1 MAHSTQFDQTIDRL
15 LVLKKQ
21 LAEVEEQSQQHNF
34 VKWLKSYDIRLPFG
48 HKGQSVMYAAHVKYL
63 KLGHI
68 PRWAKYQYCG
78 TGFVLTT
85 WVRSRAIELKKI

>member
-1 MAHSTQFDQTIDRL
+1 MTHQSTFDQTIDRL
-15 LVLKKQ
+15 LLLKKQ
-21 LAEVEEQSQQHNF
+21 LHEVEQENQQHNF
-34 VKWLKSYDIRLPFG
+34 VKWLKSYDIQLPFG

-78 TGFVLTT
+78 TSFVLTA
-85 WVRSRAIELKKI
+85 WVKCRAIELKKI